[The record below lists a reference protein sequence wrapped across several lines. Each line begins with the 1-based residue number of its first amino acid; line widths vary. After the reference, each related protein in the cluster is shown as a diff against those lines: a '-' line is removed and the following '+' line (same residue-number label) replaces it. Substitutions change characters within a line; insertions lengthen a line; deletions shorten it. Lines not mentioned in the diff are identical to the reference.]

1 MSVYVDD
8 MLMQADVPNGGRTV
22 RGRWSHLIAD
32 TQEELHDF
40 AARLGL
46 RRSWFQEP
54 KGFGSLPLKPES
66 LKAQQWHYDVTGPK
80 REQAIKM
87 GAIRT
92 GEQTPRR
99 CDRCGYLNAGL
110 TPSAERVAR
119 AVLATVSLDQIRAD
133 EIEEAKSDG

>member
-87 GAIRT
+87 GAIPVTQREMS
-92 GEQTPRR
+92 GIIRARHARLFPEAAAELERR
-99 CDRCGYLNAGL
+99 
-110 TPSAERVAR
+110 SAENDAKWAHLR
-119 AVLATVSLDQIRAD
+119 ASAD
-133 EIEEAKSDG
+133 DDH